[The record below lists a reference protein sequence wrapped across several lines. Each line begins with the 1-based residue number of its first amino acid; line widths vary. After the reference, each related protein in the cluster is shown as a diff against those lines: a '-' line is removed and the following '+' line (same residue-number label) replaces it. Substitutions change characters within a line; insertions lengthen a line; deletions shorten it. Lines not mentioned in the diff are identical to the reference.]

1 VVERPVEVRV
11 ERTVERVMEVPV
23 HPRGREW
30 ADQLRD
36 LARQLDTGRVYDRD
50 LDAVVEALRV
60 VNDAVAR
67 RERHRRR

>member
-1 VVERPVEVRV
+1 
-11 ERTVERVMEVPV
+11 MEVPV